1 MMHFLDYQKL
11 TDARL
16 QRERQAFI
24 NRHFRRA
31 DAFVTGMIFGVAW
44 TVLVFVVC
52 AILTRGN

>member
-11 TDARL
+11 TDARF
-16 QRERQAFI
+16 QRERLAFI

-44 TVLVFVVC
+44 TVIVFSVC
-52 AILTRGN
+52 VLLIRSH